1 MTVGSSRIDGRGS
14 PSGSHHDTAAY
25 SVALG
30 GTATQQGQRRRE
42 IANHGLDEP
51 AIVLL
56 PCRIDDGVPGEQVG
70 RACHILVVVELM
82 LVDCIVLRVKLGDT
96 RQHGLAEDTGSVVHE
111 VSTKLPAVVLDSD
124 TFQ

>member
-1 MTVGSSRIDGRGS
+1 MAVGSSCIDRRRSPTGS
-14 PSGSHHDTAAY
+14 DHDTAAY
-25 SVALG
+25 GIALG
-30 GTATQQGQRRRE
+30 GTTAQQGQRRRE

-56 PCRIDDGVPGEQVG
+56 LCRIDDSVFGEQVG
-70 RACHILVVVELM
+70 RACHILVVIELV
-82 LVDCIVLRVKLGDT
+82 LVDRIVLRVKFGDT